1 MKKIISI
8 LVLSALLWFSLIN
21 TGLYAQDAQIAFP
34 AAAEPNTIQK
44 SKWPSLYQ
52 FQLADGTSL
61 RLKDTLTL
69 LKTVPENT
77 VLLRQEKGFRIAS
90 DVGMVI
96 VCGFAIDYLVYQ
108 RSNPDAL
115 YNGTTSNVIFGGM
128 AVSSIT
134 SIVTAG
140 IANDRLNKAVNNY
153 NLTVMGI
160 PIPAGK
166 K

>member
-1 MKKIISI
+1 MGCVVFAQEQGALTESTAP
-8 LVLSALLWFSLIN
+8 LSETS
-21 TGLYAQDAQIAFP
+21 
-34 AAAEPNTIQK
+34 AAEPNTIQK
-44 SKWPSLYQ
+44 SNWYSLYQ

-69 LKTVPENT
+69 LKTVPGNT

-96 VCGFAIDYLVYQ
+96 ACGFAIGYLVCQ

-115 YNGTTSNVIFGGM
+115 YNGTTSNVIFGCM

-160 PIPAGK
+160 PIPARK